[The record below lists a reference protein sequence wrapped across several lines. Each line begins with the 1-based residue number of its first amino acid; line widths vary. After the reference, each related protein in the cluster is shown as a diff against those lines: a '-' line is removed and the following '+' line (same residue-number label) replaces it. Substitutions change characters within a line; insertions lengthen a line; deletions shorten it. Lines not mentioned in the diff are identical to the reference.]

1 VQRNIGVSDRL
12 APQEV
17 LLSPLGITALLLVA
31 FAAFAWFSVRKLAIV
46 AALQPEVRWDH
57 P

>member
-1 VQRNIGVSDRL
+1 MAQ
-12 APQEV
+12 QEV
-17 LLSPLGITALLLVA
+17 GLSPLGITALLLAA

-46 AALQPEVRWDH
+46 AALQPEVRWNH